1 MRDQI
6 QWVAPSPLWAAAT
19 VDAGARQ
26 FLRRPVVL
34 RFATDTFMDDFL
46 RVLDTDP
53 ARLGAYVAQPET
65 WRGPSPSPEATAE
78 VPRFLR
84 RLNRARLAANRAL
97 DKASPQ
103 TLAARTALVNASA
116 AAGSASSPLKLYQP
130 AHQRFYLVAACLVCR
145 TKGLPDHAVN
155 KGREEVVGYVVRRL
169 FQKEGAPSP
178 EEYAF
183 VSTPKGNSWQK
194 VTDAA
199 AALADG
205 EELLPL
211 FPANFTDTDGRTR
224 RIHAGMIPVGRR
236 EAYMG
241 AGEYAPASA
250 NGSTPKTARKIH
262 FRSQVAEPWKS
273 LLERAAAAN
282 RVVTDSD
289 PDKTPSADDQRTL
302 IRNSREQMQ
311 TLSWYILLDMSK
323 YLAQYLPNVWAV
335 VTKQTPEAQLA
346 NDAERNLYNGLRDT
360 KMPDALRDALA
371 VDADPDRS
379 PGYTKESVAASL
391 LDALQKISDPAEGW
405 GEKLEQVAVNY
416 DRKNPDALWPTFL
429 FPLADPDPSKPPPL
443 PPEQIAEP
451 TTADESGEAA
461 ALDPAG
467 TPPDVQ
473 AQQKLVDKLVALVV
487 RALPAES
494 SAPAPALPLASR
506 PVLGT
511 GEGQFVI
518 RCVFERPLC
527 GPLDPT
533 ILSEPT
539 DTFQLAGFFDPDAP
553 ARPIR
558 IALPIDTTPA
568 GLRKFD
574 KNTVFMISDALCGQM
589 QRLRGITFGDL
600 VLSVLPWPF
609 HKDLSTKVP
618 KMEPC
623 KTGGGIELGMMCT
636 LSIPIIT
643 ICALIL
649 LMIIVLLFDFI
660 FKWIPFFIFC
670 FPLPKF
676 KSKA

>member
-6 QWVAPSPLWAAAT
+6 QWVAPSPLWYAAT
-19 VDAGARQ
+19 ADAGANQ

-34 RFATDTFMDDFL
+34 RFANDTFMDDFL
-46 RVLDTDP
+46 RVLDNNP
-53 ARLGAYVAQPET
+53 SQLGGYIAQPET
-65 WRGPSPSPEATAE
+65 WRGPSPQPEATQE

-84 RLNRARLAANRAL
+84 RLNRARLAANNAL

-103 TLAARTALVNASA
+103 TLAAQRALFNASA
-116 AAGSASSPLKLYQP
+116 ASGSTSAPLKLYQP

-155 KGREEVVGYVVRRL
+155 KGREEAVGYVVRRL
-169 FQKEGAPSP
+169 FQKEGAPVL

-194 VTDAA
+194 VEGPAA
-199 AALADG
+199 TTLLDG

-211 FPANFTDTDGRTR
+211 FPASFTDSDGRTR
-224 RIHAGMIPVGRR
+224 RLYAGMIPVGKR
-236 EAYMG
+236 ETYMG
-241 AGEYAPASA
+241 AGEYTPASS
-250 NGSTPKTARKIH
+250 NGSTPKTARKVH
-262 FRSQVAEPWKS
+262 FRMQVAEPWKS
-273 LLERAAAAN
+273 LLERAAAAL
-282 RVVTDSD
+282 RPVTDSAAKD
-289 PDKTPSADDQRTL
+289 APSDEDKRTL
-302 IRNSREQMQ
+302 IKNSREQMQ
-311 TLSWYILLDMSK
+311 TISWYVLLDMSK

-335 VTKQTPEAQLA
+335 VRGQKTEAELA

-360 KMPDALRDALA
+360 TIAPSLVNALA
-371 VDADPDRS
+371 VTADPDRS
-379 PGYTKESVAASL
+379 PIYTQASVASSL
-391 LDALQKISDPAEGW
+391 LAALQKISEPAKNW
-405 GEKLEQVAVNY
+405 GQKLEQVPVNY
-416 DRKNPDALWPTFL
+416 DRKDPDALWPDFL
-429 FPLADPDPSKPPPL
+429 FPLADLLEDPPL
-443 PPEQIAEP
+443 PPATIADP
-451 TTADESGEAA
+451 STADESGEAA

-467 TPPDVQ
+467 TPAAVQ
-473 AQQKLVDKLVALVV
+473 AQQARVDKLVALVV
-487 RALPAES
+487 RALPVES
-494 SAPAPALPLASR
+494 FESAPALPLASR
-506 PVLGT
+506 PLLDT
-511 GEGQFVI
+511 REGQFVI
-518 RCVFERPLC
+518 RCVFTRPLC
-527 GPLDPT
+527 GPLDPPV
-533 ILSEPT
+533 LSEPT

-574 KNTVFMISDALCGQM
+574 KNTVFMISDALCGQI
-589 QRLRGITFGDL
+589 QRLKGITFGDL

-609 HKDLSTKVP
+609 HQDLSTKVP

-623 KTGGGIELGMMCT
+623 KTSGGIELGMMCT

-676 KSKA
+676 KSK

>member
-26 FLRRPVVL
+26 FLRRPAVL

-46 RVLDTDP
+46 RVLNNDP
-53 ARLGAYVAQPET
+53 SQLGGYLAQPET
-65 WRGPSPSPEATAE
+65 WRGPSPQPEATQE

-97 DKASPQ
+97 DKTSPQ
-103 TLAARTALVNASA
+103 TLAAQRALVNAASGLTA
-116 AAGSASSPLKLYQP
+116 APLKLYQP
-130 AHQRFYLVAACLVCR
+130 AHQRFYLVTACLVCR
-145 TKGLPDHAVN
+145 TKGLPDHAIN
-155 KGREEVVGYVVRRL
+155 KNREEAVGYVVRRL
-169 FQKEGAPSP
+169 FQKDGALSP
-178 EEYAF
+178 DEYAF

-194 VTDAA
+194 VTGTAA
-199 AALADG
+199 STLVEG
-205 EELLPL
+205 EERLPL
-211 FPANFTDTDGRTR
+211 FPANFMDTDGRSR
-224 RIHAGMIPVGRR
+224 RLYAGMIPVGKR

-241 AGEYAPASA
+241 AGEYTPTAS
-250 NGSTPKTARKIH
+250 NGATPKTARKIH
-262 FRSQVAEPWKS
+262 FRMQIAEPWKS
-273 LLERAAAAN
+273 LLERAAAAL
-282 RVVTDSD
+282 RIVTDSD
-289 PDKTPSADDQRTL
+289 ADDAPSPEDTRTL
-302 IRNSREQMQ
+302 IKNSREQMQ
-311 TLSWYILLDMSK
+311 TMSWYILLDMSK

-335 VTKQTPEAQLA
+335 ISEQKTESDLA
-346 NDAERNLYNGLRDT
+346 NDAERNLYNALRDT
-360 KMPDALRDALA
+360 TAQQSLIDALTDST
-371 VDADPDRS
+371 DPDKS
-379 PGYTKESVAASL
+379 PIYTTASVAASL
-391 LDALQKISDPAEGW
+391 LVALKNISDTTNNW
-405 GEKLEQVAVNY
+405 GEKLEQVAVSY
-416 DRKNPDALWPTFL
+416 DRKTPDALWPDFL
-429 FPLADPDPSKPPPL
+429 FPLADPSEEPPL
-443 PPEQIAEP
+443 PPSQIADP
-451 TTADESGEAA
+451 NTADESGEAE

-467 TPPDVQ
+467 IPSSVQ
-473 AQQKLVDKLVALVV
+473 AQQARVDKLVALVV
-487 RALPAES
+487 RALPVES
-494 SAPAPALPLASR
+494 SESAPALPLASQPMLDTR
-506 PVLGT
+506 
-511 GEGQFVI
+511 EGQFII

-527 GPLDPT
+527 GPLDPPV
-533 ILSEPT
+533 LSEPT

-589 QRLRGITFGDL
+589 QRMKGITFGDL

-618 KMEPC
+618 KIEPC
-623 KTGGGIELGMMCT
+623 RTGGGIELGMMCT

-660 FKWIPFFIFC
+660 FKWIPLFIMC

-676 KSKA
+676 KSKG